1 MSNKRD
7 IDKQI
12 LQKVVRTI
20 TINDHIVSENYQS
33 EIKKKFGQFGK
44 KYCTIPLHL
53 LRSLVEQYE
62 HDEESVTEILEGL
75 RHLAPAINDYFKLVP
90 SMHEKNIE
98 ESEATLI
105 LYESFTLSNKE
116 QVRVSKNFYNA
127 PMFSDVA
134 ILMDS
139 EQEFEVCDGY
149 CFAKVLLLIRII
161 FKNTLT
167 FNLALVR
174 WYDFKHPN
182 IPSKFYKFGCPYLQL
197 TSIYNIIPIESINNI
212 VHVVPQFDTTNS
224 YYINIFI

>member
-1 MSNKRD
+1 
-7 IDKQI
+7 
-12 LQKVVRTI
+12 
-20 TINDHIVSENYQS
+20 
-33 EIKKKFGQFGK
+33 
-44 KYCTIPLHL
+44 
-53 LRSLVEQYE
+53 SLVEQYE

-116 QVRVSKNFYNA
+116 Q
-127 PMFSDVA
+127 
-134 ILMDS
+134 
-139 EQEFEVCDGY
+139 QEFEVCDGY

-182 IPSKFYKFGCPYLQL
+182 IPSKFYKFGITPPSSDNSQSGLL
-197 TSIYNIIPIESINNI
+197 DI
-212 VHVVPQFDTTNS
+212 VEFVREKAQDLGS
-224 YYINIFI
+224 